1 MPLLRSSSTG
11 PKEVRLDVRI
21 PRPPQEEA
29 ILVPRKGQA
38 QASSGGAIRS
48 AGKSKAGRQASK
60 SPYVR
65 PKQATA
71 GPSSQVQPIPQSVTH
86 SLQNAMDAMLI
97 GPVSARTRLRQK
109 MFLKRPAQSA
119 LANALVPPPQP
130 AASSSLRPGPS
141 VAGTGLRAT
150 TAARSQPPKP
160 QPRLVDPSTHTA
172 ASTSTSTQGAAV
184 LPPREALAEA
194 RRKKAS
200 ASSSSNAA
208 AGRKG
213 VAPKTAA
220 AAAAAYAVNYPQ
232 TSSLA
237 STRASMRLADG
248 RAADEGARTV
258 RIRAA

>member
-1 MPLLRSSSTG
+1 M
-11 PKEVRLDVRI
+11 
-21 PRPPQEEA
+21 
-29 ILVPRKGQA
+29 PRKGQA

-71 GPSSQVQPIPQSVTH
+71 GPSSQVQPIPPQSVTH

-130 AASSSLRPGPS
+130 AASSSLRPGPG

-172 ASTSTSTQGAAV
+172 ASKSTSTSTQGAAV

-248 RAADEGARTV
+248 RAADQGARTV